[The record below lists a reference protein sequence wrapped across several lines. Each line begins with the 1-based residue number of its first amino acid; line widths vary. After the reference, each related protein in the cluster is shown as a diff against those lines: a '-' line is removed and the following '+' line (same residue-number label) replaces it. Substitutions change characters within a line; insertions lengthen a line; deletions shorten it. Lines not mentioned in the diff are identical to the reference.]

1 MSSFTPLQQQVIALA
16 GVVQA
21 ARMVDQVAKTGS
33 YPAAFF
39 EASLRSL
46 FAFDAPTVDAVY
58 GNIQGVKLGLRSVVD
73 MLTDA
78 TNEDHVAMGAYVR
91 GLLKL
96 EDQFGKRPDL
106 QEVVASRLGHVN
118 FKAQHFSDDAVE
130 LAASISAIYQDTIS
144 HLPYRIKVKGN
155 AQHLQQTKNADL
167 VRTLLLAGLRSAH
180 LWRQLGGRP
189 RHFLFKGGKLAATA
203 SDLSRQLSPVTDNGS
218 LH

>member
-96 EDQFGKRPDL
+96 EDQFGKRPDH

-144 HLPYRIKVKGN
+144 NLPYRIKVKGN
-155 AQHLQQTKNADL
+155 VQHLQQTKNADL

>member
-155 AQHLQQTKNADL
+155 VQHLQQTKYADL
-167 VRTLLLAGLRSAH
+167 VRTLLLAGLRSAR

-203 SDLSRQLSPVTDNGS
+203 SDLSKQLSPITDSGS
-218 LH
+218 LR

>member
-1 MSSFTPLQQQVIALA
+1 MSSFTPQQQQVLALA
-16 GVVQA
+16 GLVQA

-73 MLTDA
+73 MLTDP

-96 EDQFGKRPDL
+96 EDHFGKRPDL

-118 FKAQHFSDDAVE
+118 FKAQHFSDDSVQ

-180 LWRQLGGRP
+180 LWRQLGGKS
-189 RHFLFKGGKLAATA
+189 RHFLFRGGKLAATA
-203 SDLSRQLSPVTDNGS
+203 AELSKQLSPVTDNGS

>member
-21 ARMVDQVAKTGS
+21 SRMVDQVAKTGS
-33 YPAAFF
+33 YPVAFF

-46 FAFDAPTVDAVY
+46 FSFDAPTVDAVY

-155 AQHLQQTKNADL
+155 VQHLQQTKNADL

-203 SDLSRQLSPVTDNGS
+203 SDLSKQLSPVTDNGS

>member
-1 MSSFTPLQQQVIALA
+1 VISFTPLQQQVIALA

-73 MLTDA
+73 ILTDA

-155 AQHLQQTKNADL
+155 VQHLQQTKNADL
-167 VRTLLLAGLRSAH
+167 VRTLLLAGLRSTH

-218 LH
+218 LY

>member
-144 HLPYRIKVKGN
+144 RLPYRIKVKGN
-155 AQHLQQTKNADL
+155 VQHLQQTKNADL

-203 SDLSRQLSPVTDNGS
+203 SDLSKQLSPVTDNGS

>member
-96 EDQFGKRPDL
+96 EVQFGKRPDL

-155 AQHLQQTKNADL
+155 VQHLQQTKNADL

-203 SDLSRQLSPVTDNGS
+203 SDLSRQLSPVTDNGP